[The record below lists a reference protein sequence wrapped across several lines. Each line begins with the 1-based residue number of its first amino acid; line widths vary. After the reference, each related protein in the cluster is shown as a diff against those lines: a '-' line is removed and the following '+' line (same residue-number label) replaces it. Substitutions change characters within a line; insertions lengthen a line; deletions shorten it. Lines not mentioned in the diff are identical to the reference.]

1 MNKNTITSK
10 RVTLERLFVVSII
23 AAALMV
29 ASVVFASSPFDI
41 EFPVSELGGC
51 VDKATCK
58 FYCDEENNA
67 EVCYSFSEKHGLGAS
82 REEVEESLQE
92 IEEDGGPGGCAENEK
107 NPGLACKRYCDD
119 AANIEEC
126 VAYAKEHQLLQ
137 GEELEEAEKVASA
150 LKRGVKLPSQ
160 CKNAQSCRATCD
172 NPSSLEIAR
181 ACFNFAAEAGLLPP
195 KVNREDAEKFFKAFA
210 EGKTP
215 FKSFA
220 EMRQCDNPPND
231 EVMDKC
237 INFALEAGLIPE
249 EEVEM
254 IKKTGGRGP
263 GGCRG
268 KEQCEAYCEENQES
282 CFAFAE
288 EHDLL
293 REEDKER
300 MREGMEQMQEAI
312 EDAPPE
318 VLTCVRS
325 VIPEFDSILEGNKF
339 PSPALGDKMKS
350 CFENF
355 FKNSGEEFGSE
366 GFAPSGDFSGME
378 GKSGDQRGGMN
389 IPPEVKQCLADKFGE
404 EFLNN
409 LGKGRPTPDMES
421 KMGECFRESF
431 NGNKAED
438 GGGGFM
444 DGDFEGDRG
453 EFGKERPCPAMP
465 TATSCGSDEDVME
478 REVPGCGFY
487 RNCVPKRG
495 DKMPSRS
502 EGAYNDNGGN
512 FQTESG
518 GSYEKQ
524 YQKQFNEEMSRQ
536 VQDEVGRQY
545 DAEYKRQYEEQ
556 YQKIRDGFPEVQPF
570 EHPEDARQE
579 QFMATP
585 PTRSAETYP
594 AGVEPTFDGSVAPPS
609 SYMPPTDGDSSPSS
623 FVPEKD
629 RLLGNVLEAFRQ
641 LFNLK

>member
-1 MNKNTITSK
+1 MVSK
-10 RVTLERLFVVSII
+10 RVTFETLFSASII

-51 VDKATCK
+51 ADKAACK
-58 FYCDEENNA
+58 SYCDEENNTEA
-67 EVCYSFSEKHGLGAS
+67 CYSFAEKHGLGAS
-82 REEVEESLQE
+82 KEEVDYSLRE
-92 IEEDGGPGGCAENEK
+92 LEEDGGPGGCAEDEK
-107 NPGLACKRYCDD
+107 NPNLACKRYCDD
-119 AANIEEC
+119 PAHIEEC
-126 VAYAKEHQLLQ
+126 VSYAKEHQLLE
-137 GEELEEAEKVASA
+137 GEELEEAEKVAAA

-160 CKNAQSCRATCD
+160 CKNSQSCRATCD
-172 NPSSLEIAR
+172 NPSSLEIAQS
-181 ACFNFAAEAGLLPP
+181 CFNFAAEAGLLPP
-195 KVNREDAEKFFKAFA
+195 EVNREDAEKFFKAFA

-237 INFALEAGLIPE
+237 INFALEAGLVPA

-268 KEQCEAYCEENQES
+268 REQCEAYCEENQEA

-300 MREGMEQMQEAI
+300 MREGVEQMQEAI

-325 VIPEFDSILEGNKF
+325 SIPEFDLILEGKKF
-339 PSPALGDKMKS
+339 PSPALGDKMRV
-350 CFENF
+350 CFDDF
-355 FKNSGEEFGSE
+355 FRNSGDEFGGE

-378 GKSGDQRGGMN
+378 GEDGGRRGGMN

-431 NGNKAED
+431 SGNEAED
-438 GGGGFM
+438 
-444 DGDFEGDRG
+444 R
-453 EFGKERPCPAMP
+453 
-465 TATSCGSDEDVME
+465 DE
-478 REVPGCGFY
+478 
-487 RNCVPKRG
+487 RG
-495 DKMPSRS
+495 DKMPPRS
-502 EGAYNDNGGN
+502 EGAYNDRSGS

-518 GSYEKQ
+518 GSYEEQ
-524 YQKQFNEEMSRQ
+524 YQKQFNEEMGRQ
-536 VQDEVGRQY
+536 VQDGVERQY

-556 YQKIRDGFPEVQPF
+556 YQKIREGFPEAQPF
-570 EHPEDARQE
+570 EHPDGTRQE
-579 QFMATP
+579 QFMVSP
-585 PTRSAETYP
+585 SPTQSVEASP
-594 AGVEPTFDGSVAPPS
+594 AGVEPIFDGSAIPPS
-609 SYMPPTDGDSSPSS
+609 SYTPPTDGERSPSS
-623 FVPEKD
+623 FVPEKNQ
-629 RLLGNVLEAFRQ
+629 LLGNVLEAFRK
-641 LFNLK
+641 LFDLR